1 LTGRGTIAVVR
12 GSGVD
17 GTVRAPPSK
26 SLTQRAVAC
35 ALIADGRTEIIDPST
50 SDDGRVAAMVA
61 RRMGARVR
69 MDDGAWTVDPP
80 PRPEA
85 PKDVV
90 DCGGSATSMRI
101 FTAIAAL
108 ADGATVLT
116 GNSSL
121 RRRPIGELLEAL
133 GGLGVHSFSTRHNG
147 LPPVVV
153 EGGGIRGGAVSI
165 RGDVSSQYISA
176 LILACT
182 RADSGTSIQ
191 VLKNFESADYVRMSL
206 DVLREF
212 GGIAG
217 SDFVSGRFQIPGRQT
232 LKGCRF
238 FIEGDYSSSAFV
250 IAAGALAGRASVAGL
265 STRTSQGDR
274 RILEIIERMGGRV
287 SVEGGT
293 TTAIRNRLSGVEI
306 DCSEVPDLVPVLGVL
321 ATQAEGVTLFRRVS
335 RLRIKESNRV
345 EGVVSMINRF
355 GGRAKAEG
363 DNIVVK
369 GPSIL
374 KGTEIDPK
382 GDHRIAM
389 AAAVAGLVA
398 SGETVIRGAECVS
411 KSYPGF
417 FSDLKGLGAD
427 VEVIRG

>member
-1 LTGRGTIAVVR
+1 MTGRGTIAVVR
-12 GSGVD
+12 GSEVD

-35 ALIADGRTEIIDPST
+35 ALIADGRTEVVNPST
-50 SDDGRVAAMVA
+50 SDDGTVAAMVA
-61 RRMGARVR
+61 RSMGARVR
-69 MDDGAWTVDPP
+69 MGDGVWTIDPP
-80 PRPEA
+80 SRPEA
-85 PKDVV
+85 PEDVV
-90 DCGGSATSMRI
+90 DCGGSATSMRL

-116 GNSSL
+116 GNRSL

-153 EGGGIRGGAVSI
+153 EGGGIRGGTVSI

-182 RADSGTSIQ
+182 RADSQTSIQ
-191 VLKNFESADYVRMSL
+191 VLKSLESADYVMMSL

-217 SDFVSGRFQIPGRQT
+217 SDFVSLRFKIPGRQA
-232 LKGCRF
+232 LRGCRLVV
-238 FIEGDYSSSAFV
+238 EGDYSSAAFV
-250 IAAGALAGRASVAGL
+250 IAAGALAGRASVTGL
-265 STRTSQGDR
+265 KARTSQGDR
-274 RILEIIERMGGRV
+274 RILEIIERMGGRI
-287 SVEGGT
+287 SVDGC
-293 TTAIRNRLSGVEI
+293 TATATRNRLMGVEI

-321 ATQAEGVTLFRRVS
+321 ATQAEGVTVFRRVS
-335 RLRIKESNRV
+335 RLRIKESDRV
-345 EGVVSMINRF
+345 EGVVSMINRL

-363 DNIVVK
+363 DDIIVK
-369 GPSIL
+369 GPSTL
-374 KGTEIDPK
+374 RGTEIDPRE
-382 GDHRIAM
+382 DHRIAM

-417 FSDLKGLGAD
+417 FSDLKDLGAG